1 MSEILPKTATRRF
14 LDLQVHEVSLVDTPA
29 NEQAFIVAKR
39 HDQDAQEDNDMTQAA
54 TQAATG
60 GDDAARVSVDVSKA
74 ENEAVQAAMTQVT
87 SLVDGIAKAAG
98 VSLAP
103 AAEPEPEP
111 TTTDDDVEKGGGFG
125 AMRKMYEAEMKGMG
139 MSGDKLK
146 KAMEKFDKKFPPQAM
161 AKTQKNARGEGDT
174 EPASDPAQTLD
185 DTVSATLDTIQKAK
199 AFTPA
204 RIQKL
209 TEAMETL
216 QKLMMEVISPGSS
229 PKTKVPGVSQH
240 SNPNTTRSALVGTQK
255 SADGMADV
263 IKGLDSVL
271 ERMEAIVAPQ
281 APVAKNADGGD
292 LASQLQSISKRLERI
307 EAARPAPQSE
317 GDGGGDVTTT
327 TTEKSFWG
335 SVI

>member
-1 MSEILPKTATRRF
+1 
-14 LDLQVHEVSLVDTPA
+14 
-29 NEQAFIVAKR
+29 
-39 HDQDAQEDNDMTQAA
+39 MTQAA

-60 GDDAARVSVDVSKA
+60 GDDTARVSVDVTKA
-74 ENEAVQAAMTQVT
+74 ENEAVQAAMAQVT
-87 SLVDGIAKAAG
+87 NLVDGIAKAAG
-98 VSLAP
+98 VTLA
-103 AAEPEPEP
+103 PEPEP
-111 TTTDDDVEKGGGFG
+111 IPEPTTEDVDTKKGGMGT
-125 AMRKMYEAEMKGMG
+125 MRKMYEAEMKGMG

-146 KAMEKFDKKFPPQAM
+146 KAMEKFDKRFGQM
-161 AKTQKNARGEGDT
+161 AKTQKNADGADADA
-174 EPASDPAQTLD
+174 EPAADPAQALD

-255 SADGMADV
+255 SADGEPGMADV
-263 IKGLDSVL
+263 LKGLDAVL
-271 ERMEAIVAPQ
+271 ARMEDIVAPQ
-281 APVAKNADGGD
+281 APVAKNADGGGD
-292 LASQLQSISKRLERI
+292 LATQLQSISKRLERI

-317 GDGGGDVTTT
+317 GDGDGSVTTT
-327 TTEKSFWG
+327 TTQKGFWG
-335 SVI
+335 GII